1 MDSAASKRGQ
11 DQRGQV
17 EPAAPQPAEQADG
30 ANTSRP
36 TFIVGLGASAG
47 GLDPLEAFF
56 DKMPGDTGMAFVIIQ
71 HLSPDYKSLMDELLA
86 RHTTMAIRR
95 VEDEMLVERNTIYL
109 IPPKKQMAIKAGKL
123 RLTDRQRSGM
133 VNLPIDHF
141 FRSLAEDQAD
151 RAIGIIMSGSGTD
164 GSRGIVDI
172 HDAGG
177 LTIAQL
183 PRSARFDSMPQA
195 AIDTGI
201 IEQILE
207 PEMMPEALVEH
218 AADPTR
224 HLIVTDQSH
233 SAGGEDY
240 DRILD
245 LLRAEHPI
253 DFNLYKP
260 TTVRRR
266 IDRRMQLGNIEQLD
280 DYADLL
286 QNDPAELQTLFSDL
300 LIGVTRFFRDDEAF
314 DILANQCVPRL
325 LAEKKPTDP
334 VRIWVAGCGTGE
346 EAYSLAILFRHH
358 METTRQFREVKVFAT
373 DVHRSSLETAAAGL
387 YSRDAVADLSDQH
400 RKFLLDEGD
409 RFRVTRD
416 VRQMVVF
423 APHNLIYDA
432 PFTKMDLV
440 SCRNLLIYLKPS
452 IQRNVLSLF
461 HFALRVKGVLFLGA
475 SETLGPLA
483 REFETVDESWKIYR
497 KLRDRRLSSAL
508 RLPMGV
514 RPPGPT
520 SLVPIRSTASEP
532 DIRDAYDALLGAV
545 IPSGLLINR
554 QRQLLHTFGGASRF
568 LAHRDGR
575 VSGDLLDQ
583 VVDDLRLVIG
593 TSVARAMKDDQTVV
607 LESIRIN
614 TPSGQGKYRIC
625 VRPLR
630 PVDGVPS
637 YVFIGIEP
645 APRQSAPRPDQSAPD
660 PADERAQA
668 NAQLHE
674 ASEQRISELEAEVQH
689 TREHLQATIEELESS
704 NEELQSTN
712 EELVSSNEEL
722 QSTNEE
728 LHSVNEELNTVN
740 AEYQQKIAEL
750 AEMTADMEN
759 LLASTDIGTIF
770 LDRALCIRK
779 FTPAASAAFNLRP
792 SDVDR
797 PISDISNNVRDVDL
811 MPLLRE
817 ALDQRQPIEREV
829 QTVDGSPM
837 LMRILPYR
845 TERGE
850 ADGLV
855 LAFVDLS
862 AVKQT
867 EKALSESESR
877 FDQTFENAAVG
888 MAHVGLD
895 MRWTRVNQR
904 LCEILGYVRNELLGR
919 SIRDLTHP
927 DDLDEDMTKHQAL
940 AEGRIDGY
948 QMDKRYIRKDGS
960 SIWVS
965 LTVSVQ
971 RDPQGRI
978 MHFIS
983 VIEDITARKQA
994 EEALNA
1000 HLAQQAASNRE
1011 LSRKNEE
1018 LDDFVHTVSHDLKT
1032 PLVTVQGY
1040 SAVLE
1045 KELTEQRY
1053 DRLGAYIPKI
1063 RAAVDRMGQ
1072 LIEDLLSL
1080 SRIGRTELHTR
1091 PVDLNKLVEQL
1102 LGELENL
1109 VAEKQAR
1116 ITVQPDMPT
1125 IHDDPTQIR
1134 QLLMNL
1140 LTNALHHG
1148 CNDHNAR
1155 IHINARQSDQTITL
1169 SVQDHGPGIP
1179 PKHHEQVFGLFQ
1191 RLGRDGRGTGVGLA
1205 IVRRIASSRGGRAWV
1220 ESTPGQGSTFFV
1232 RLPAHRDQPATTT
1245 ANADK
1250 E

>member
-1 MDSAASKRGQ
+1 MDNAATKQGHDRQ
-11 DQRGQV
+11 DQDPPPGR
-17 EPAAPQPAEQADG
+17 QPVDQADP
-30 ANTSRP
+30 ADTQQP

-56 DKMPGDTGMAFVIIQ
+56 DKMPGDSGMAFVIIQ

-86 RHTTMAIRR
+86 RHTDMAIRR
-95 VEDEMLVERNTIYL
+95 VEDEMRVQRNTIYL
-109 IPPKKQMAIKAGKL
+109 IPPKKQMAIAGGKL
-123 RLTDRQRSGM
+123 RLTDQQRSGM

-141 FRSLAEDQAD
+141 FRSLAQDQAD
-151 RAIGIIMSGSGTD
+151 RAIGIVMSGSGTD

-177 LTIAQL
+177 LTIAQR

-195 AIDTGI
+195 AIETGI

-207 PEMMPEALVEH
+207 PEMMPEALINH
-218 AADPTR
+218 AADPSR
-224 HLIVTDQSH
+224 HLIVTDQAQASF
-233 SAGGEDY
+233 GQGY
-240 DRILD
+240 DQVLD

-266 IDRRMQLGNIEQLD
+266 IDRRMQLNDISHID
-280 DYADLL
+280 DYAKRLEKD
-286 QNDPAELQTLFSDL
+286 ASELQTLFSDL
-300 LIGVTRFFRDDEAF
+300 LIGVTRFFRDHEAF
-314 DILANQCVPRL
+314 DILANECVPQI
-325 LAEKKPTDP
+325 LAEKKPVDP
-334 VRIWVAGCGTGE
+334 IRIWVAGCGTGE
-346 EAYSLAILFRHH
+346 EAYSLAMLFRHH
-358 METTRQFREVKVFAT
+358 MEKTRRFHEVKVFAT
-373 DVHRSSLETAAAGL
+373 DVHRTSLETAAAGV
-387 YSRDAVADLSDQH
+387 YSRDAMVDVGTAYRDYLI
-400 RKFLLDEGD
+400 DEGD

-416 VRQMVVF
+416 IRQMVVF

-461 HFALRVKGVLFLGA
+461 HFALQVKGVLFLGA
-475 SETLGPLA
+475 SETLGPLG
-483 REFETVDESWKIYR
+483 REFQTIDESWKIYR
-497 KLRDRRLSSAL
+497 KLRDKRLSSAL
-508 RLPMGV
+508 RLPVGV

-520 SLVPIRSTASEP
+520 SLVPVRSTANDP
-532 DIRDAYDALLGAV
+532 DTRDAYDALLGAV
-545 IPSGLLINR
+545 IPSGMLVNR

-575 VSGDLLDQ
+575 ASTDLLEQ
-583 VVDDLRLVIG
+583 VVDDLRLVVG
-593 TSVARAMKDDQTVV
+593 TGLARALKENKPVV
-607 LESIRIN
+607 LESIRIS
-614 TPSGQGKYRIC
+614 TSAGQAKYRIGI
-625 VRPLR
+625 RPLR

-637 YVFIGIEP
+637 YAFIGIEP
-645 APRQSAPRPDQSAPD
+645 ASARTRPDTGQTITDQPD
-660 PADERAQA
+660 GHTRTD
-668 NAQLHE
+668 AQLHE
-674 ASEQRISELEAEVQH
+674 ASRQRIGELEDEVQH

-740 AEYQQKIAEL
+740 AEYQQKITEL
-750 AEMTADMEN
+750 AEMSADMEN

-770 LDRALCIRK
+770 LDRGLCIRK

-792 SDVDR
+792 SDIDR

-811 MPLLRE
+811 MYLLRE
-817 ALDQRQPIEREV
+817 ALDHGEPIEREV
-829 QTVDGSPM
+829 QTVADAPM

-855 LAFVDLS
+855 LTFVDLT

-867 EKALSESESR
+867 EEALGESERR
-877 FDQTFENAAVG
+877 FEQTFENVAVG

-895 MRWTRVNQR
+895 MRWIRVNQR
-904 LCEILGYVRNELLGR
+904 LCQILGYTQTELLGR
-919 SIRDLTHP
+919 PIRDLTHP
-927 DDLDEDMTKHQAL
+927 EDVQEDMTKHQAV
-940 AEGRIDGY
+940 AEGRMDGY

-960 SIWVS
+960 NVWVS

-971 RDPQGRI
+971 RDGRGRI
-978 MHFIS
+978 KHFIS
-983 VIEDITARKQA
+983 VVQDITARKQA
-994 EEALNA
+994 EQALSNN
-1000 HLAQQAASNRE
+1000 LAQQAASNRE
-1011 LSRKNEE
+1011 LSRKNEQ
-1018 LDDFVHTVSHDLKT
+1018 LDEFVHTVSHDLKT

-1045 KELTEQRY
+1045 KELADGRH
-1053 DRLGAYIPKI
+1053 DRLANYIPKI
-1063 RAAVDRMGQ
+1063 RAAIDRMGL

-1080 SRIGRTELHTR
+1080 SRIGRTELR
-1091 PVDLNKLVEQL
+1091 KRDLALNQLVADL
-1102 LGELENL
+1102 TAELESPI
-1109 VAEKQAR
+1109 AEKQAQL
-1116 ITVQPDMPT
+1116 IVQPDMPT
-1125 IHDDPTQIR
+1125 LYEDPTQMR

-1148 CNDHNAR
+1148 CNDSSAKIELGAHQHDGKV
-1155 IHINARQSDQTITL
+1155 IL
-1169 SVQDHGPGIP
+1169 SVRDHGPGIP
-1179 PKHHEQVFGLFQ
+1179 EKHQEQVFGLFQ
-1191 RLGRDGRGTGVGLA
+1191 RLGRDGKGTGVGLA
-1205 IVRRIASSRGGRAWV
+1205 IVRRIAESRGGRAWV
-1220 ESTPGQGSTFFV
+1220 ESEPGRGATFKV
-1232 RLPAHRDQPATTT
+1232 EMPVNQADNNQAHKD
-1245 ANADK
+1245 
-1250 E
+1250 